1 MVIEIDSDLKGSILD
16 IGGGGEAVI
25 GQIYGNRVTSID
37 NCQEELDEAPGCC
50 TKLLMD
56 AEKLSFSDSS
66 FDNVTFFYS
75 LMYMTEETQRK
86 AICEAARVLK
96 AGGTMC
102 IWDCTIL
109 AAYPDPF
116 IVDLD
121 IQFVDKR
128 IHTSYGIVKS
138 DTQSSDS
145 IIQLLKNAGLNI
157 ISLKEE
163 GGQFSIQCIKE

>member
-1 MVIEIDSDLKGSILD
+1 MVVEINSDLKGSILD

-25 GQIYGNRVTSID
+25 GQIYGNRVTAID
-37 NCQEELDEAPGCC
+37 NCQEEIDEAPDCC

-56 AEKLSFSDSS
+56 ARKLSFHDGS
-66 FDNVTFFYS
+66 FDNVTFFYT
-75 LMYMTEETQRK
+75 LMYMTKETQRK

-96 AGGTMC
+96 AKGKMC

-109 AAYPDPF
+109 SAYPDPF
-116 IVDLD
+116 VVDLD
-121 IQFVDKR
+121 IQTVNKR
-128 IHTSYGIVKS
+128 IHTSYGIVKQ

-145 IIQLLKNAGLNI
+145 VSQLLKDAGLHI
-157 ISLKEE
+157 ISLNAE